1 MSRIGKAPI
10 AIPSGVEV
18 KVEASTLTVKG
29 PKGTLSQAFLPK
41 VSIKVENGVATVE
54 AVDST
59 RQSKSLHGL
68 YRTLLF
74 NMVMGVSKGWTKE
87 LDVVGTG
94 FRAALQ
100 GQNLQLALGYS
111 HPVIVKPL
119 AGVSFAV
126 NGNKI
131 TVSGADKQLV
141 GQMAADIRK
150 TRKPDAYKGK
160 GVRYSG
166 EVLKLKAGKAKK
178 AGAK

>member
-10 AIPSGVEV
+10 TVPSGVEV
-18 KVEASTLTVKG
+18 VVDKSTLTVKG
-29 PKGTLSQAFLPK
+29 PKGTLTQTFLPK
-41 VSIKVENGVATVE
+41 VKIQVEAGIATVE
-54 AVDST
+54 AADAT
-59 RQSKSLHGL
+59 REAKSLHGL
-68 YRTLLF
+68 YRTLLY

-100 GQNLQLALGYS
+100 GQNLQLALGFS
-111 HPVIVKPL
+111 HPVVVAPL
-119 AGVSFAV
+119 PGVSFTVA
-126 NGNKI
+126 GNKI

-150 TRKPDAYKGK
+150 KRKPDAYKGK
-160 GVRYSG
+160 GVRYTG
-166 EVLKLKAGKAKK
+166 EVLRLKAGKAKK